1 MKMKDLINNEDL
13 KLKANRQLPFT
24 VPNGYFEMLPERI
37 QDFCTKPQQQKP
49 YMVFLQT
56 VRTQLALAAGFAA
69 LVVLG
74 YAGYFY
80 IQRPEAPTQ
89 NLTNNDYIE
98 IVSKR
103 ISDYDETQLVDA
115 GGINTNI
122 DTLKHNKS
130 DQMIQYLLEDN
141 IDYVTLMEQLNH

>member
-1 MKMKDLINNEDL
+1 
-13 KLKANRQLPFT
+13 
-24 VPNGYFEMLPERI
+24 
-37 QDFCTKPQQQKP
+37 
-49 YMVFLQT
+49 
-56 VRTQLALAAGFAA
+56 LALAAGFAA

-80 IQRPEAPTQ
+80 IQRPEVPAQ

-103 ISDYDETQLVDA
+103 ISDYDEAQLVDA
-115 GGINTNI
+115 RGISTNI

-130 DQMIQYLLEDN
+130 DLMIQYLLEEN